1 MQTLCQVSDT
11 RLSKY
16 ANESITLRFI
26 STLKSL
32 GLGAGGLGD
41 RRCHQKFK
49 MRAPCGHL
57 GSLEHIVNNFFQK
70 RAHSSCLMLLKFTVN
85 LKTDFHS
92 FVWRRSAQL
101 EIHAPLQKKQTKTKH
116 SSSSYIRFQASFWHI
131 YVCCISVLYCPQ
143 VAGSRTPR
151 GRARSHWIM
160 MHKPFFTFY
169 LITFSLHININCNIK
184 EWYLL

>member
-16 ANESITLRFI
+16 ANERITLRFI

-101 EIHAPLQKKQTKTKH
+101 EIHAPLQKNKQKQNTAAALTSDFKL
-116 SSSSYIRFQASFWHI
+116 RFDISMYAAS
-131 YVCCISVLYCPQ
+131 LYYT
-143 VAGSRTPR
+143 APR
-151 GRARSHWIM
+151 WRARAHHEDEHGHIELWCTN
-160 MHKPFFTFY
+160 H
-169 LITFSLHININCNIK
+169 SLHSI
-184 EWYLL
+184 